1 MVKYL
6 VKHGDDKSK
15 GRYINE
21 ENQTKRT
28 PLLYAFRSGNV
39 KYLIEQRADI
49 NKEDKYKKHCYIM
62 SVVKKKLRTD
72 IMNKENFWL
81 IFIHQNNLF
90 RDIRY

>member
-15 GRYINE
+15 VDRKNKINSCTQGRYINE

-72 IMNKENFWL
+72 IMNKENF
-81 IFIHQNNLF
+81 
-90 RDIRY
+90 